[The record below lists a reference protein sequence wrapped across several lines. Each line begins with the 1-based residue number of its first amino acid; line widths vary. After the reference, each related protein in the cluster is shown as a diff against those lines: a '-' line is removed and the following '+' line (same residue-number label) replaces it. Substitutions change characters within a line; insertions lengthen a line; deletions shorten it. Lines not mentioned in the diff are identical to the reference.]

1 MQEQMK
7 RGIERTEQMKAEKL
21 RRKQNKLLNMKE
33 GTKKTMLIGLQTKK
47 KPFEVMMEE
56 YERRKKL
63 REKK

>member
-1 MQEQMK
+1 MK